1 MLLKMAVT
9 ALRRQQKVVELL
21 HLHAFISTV
30 ELYEQCYI
38 QLAQSRRTPSTPGT
52 TCTQPRASRLE
63 TGLAVLPSA
72 LTTTSA
78 NSGLTTQGRQ
88 IYLSSAQPMSQSVQV
103 LDEDLRPG
111 KKSIHNGVNFRTESV
126 WGSRWFQTHPR
137 ILVSCRCFVGGA

>member
-52 TCTQPRASRLE
+52 TCTRRRASRLE
-63 TGLAVLPSA
+63 TWLDVLPSA
-72 LTTTSA
+72 LRIASA
-78 NSGLTTQGRQ
+78 TSGLTTQRRAR
-88 IYLSSAQPMSQSVQV
+88 LTSVQYLFQGV
-103 LDEDLRPG
+103 QMLDED
-111 KKSIHNGVNFRTESV
+111 I
-126 WGSRWFQTHPR
+126 
-137 ILVSCRCFVGGA
+137 